1 MAIVALPVLLSLTSQ
16 RQLGTRIQDPTAC
29 QPALTLVAWYLRQ
42 ACDSY
47 EAAHALQPASHA
59 ALYNWGVALSDMAR
73 HLRAVNP
80 GASYDFLLAA
90 TDKYGQSLKW
100 NPNNPQVRRTQS
112 AMGFISSRTL
122 LALHDCSASKM

>member
-1 MAIVALPVLLSLTSQ
+1 LTPNATKIGS
-16 RQLGTRIQDPTAC
+16 GN
-29 QPALTLVAWYLRQ
+29 LRQ

-47 EAAHALQPASHA
+47 EAAHALRPASHA

-73 HLRAVNP
+73 HLKAVNP

-100 NPNNPQVRRTQS
+100 NPNNPQVRCTRQPGLDQTS
-112 AMGFISSRTL
+112 GTTVATSGRGIRNSSL
-122 LALHDCSASKM
+122 LKRRESCQNRA